1 MVYNWNDEKNREL
14 ITERDISFEE
24 VVAYIESGHLLDT
37 IEHPN
42 LKKYPNQ
49 KVHIVNI
56 NSYIYLV
63 PFVFENEFMFLKT
76 IIPSRKFTKLY
87 LGESNG

>member
-1 MVYNWNDEKNREL
+1 MIYDWSNKKNAEL
-14 ITERDISFEE
+14 ISERGISFEE

-49 KVHIVNI
+49 KVHIVKI
-56 NSYIYLV
+56 NNYVFLV
-63 PFVFENEFMFLKT
+63 PFVLGPESIFLKT
-76 IIPSRKFTKLY
+76 IIPSRKFTKTY
-87 LGESNG
+87 LGDNNE

>member
-1 MVYNWNDEKNREL
+1 MVYDWNNEKNQEL
-14 ITERDISFEE
+14 ITERSISFEE

-42 LKKYPNQ
+42 PKKYSNQ

-56 NSYIYLV
+56 RNYIYLV
-63 PFVFENEFMFLKT
+63 PFVFQDEFIFFKT
-76 IIPSRKFTKLY
+76 ITLTK
-87 LGESNG
+87 S

>member
-1 MVYNWNDEKNREL
+1 MVYVWCNEKKSEL
-14 ITERDISFEE
+14 ISEREISFEE

-42 LKKYPNQ
+42 PKKYTNQ

-56 NSYIYLV
+56 NSYIFLV
-63 PFVFENEFMFLKT
+63 PFVIGPESIFLKT
-76 IIPSRKFTKLY
+76 IIPSRKFTKKY
-87 LGESNG
+87 LGDTND

>member
-1 MVYNWNDEKNREL
+1 MVYHWDDEKNREL
-14 ITERDISFEE
+14 VSERGISFEE

-37 IEHPN
+37 IQHPN
-42 LKKYPNQ
+42 PKKYPNQ
-49 KVHIVNI
+49 KVHIVNV

-63 PFVFENEFMFLKT
+63 PFVIENEFIFLKT

>member
-1 MVYNWNDEKNREL
+1 MVYHWDDEKNREL
-14 ITERDISFEE
+14 VSERGISFEE

-37 IEHPN
+37 IQHPN
-42 LKKYPNQ
+42 QKKYPNQ
-49 KVHIVNI
+49 KVHIVNV

-63 PFVFENEFMFLKT
+63 PFVIENEFIFLKT